1 MKAFEVTGTIDE
13 KGQLLLDRPL
23 TLDTPGPVRIIVL
36 FQEPTDEGEDDP
48 DDTPV
53 EEVKASLRTA
63 LQQAKTGQI
72 RPISELWE
80 RIDAEK
86 GQLLLDRS
94 LTLDIPSLL
103 RIILLLSEPTDET
116 EEDPDDTP
124 VAEIKASLKRALQEA
139 KTGQRIPLSQMWE
152 GIDVE

>member
-36 FQEPTDEGEDDP
+36 FEEPINE
-48 DDTPV
+48 
-53 EEVKASLRTA
+53 S
-63 LQQAKTGQI
+63 
-72 RPISELWE
+72 
-80 RIDAEK
+80 
-86 GQLLLDRS
+86 
-94 LTLDIPSLL
+94 
-103 RIILLLSEPTDET
+103 

-124 VAEIKASLKRALQEA
+124 VAEIKASLRRALQEA